1 MFLENE
7 KIRLVLAN
15 TYNMGGEK
23 AETMEESTL
32 VIELPTKDEN
42 LIIPSYALK
51 FELWEIHEGKN
62 AYAQLVHRIFIGSIS
77 SIEKMQSDKVSF
89 LYSRGLDCRDLNNFK
104 DGDPCVVYRTGKDS
118 YDIIAKMQDSDI
130 VVNDTEELKMLITL
144 LSNEFYEV
152 KSSVKRVRNIK
163 NNFKRL

>member
-7 KIRLVLAN
+7 KIRLVLVN

-23 AETMEESTL
+23 TKTMEESPL

-42 LIIPSYALK
+42 LIIPDHALK
-51 FELWEIHEGKN
+51 FELWEIHEGKTS
-62 AYAQLVHRIFIGSIS
+62 YANPIRRIFIGSIS
-77 SIEKMQSDKVSF
+77 SIEKLKSKSASM
-89 LYSRGLDCRDLNNFK
+89 LYSRGLDCKDLDNFK
-104 DGDPCVVYRTGKDS
+104 DNDPCIVYKTGKNS
-118 YDIIAKMQDSDI
+118 YDILAKLHESDI
-130 VVNDTEELKMLITL
+130 VVKNKEELKLLITL